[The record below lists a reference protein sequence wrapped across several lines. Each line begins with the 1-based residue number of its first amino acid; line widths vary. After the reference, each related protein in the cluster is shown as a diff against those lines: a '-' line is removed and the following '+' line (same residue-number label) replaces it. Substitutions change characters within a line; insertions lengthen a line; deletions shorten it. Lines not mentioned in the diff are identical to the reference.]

1 MGYSARFLLH
11 LLLFL
16 GFLYG
21 MLNAVSALWSREL
34 EIPFRRRNPLQG
46 RAAKIAAWC
55 LIVFSACCLWGF
67 VTLVRYSLDPASHS
81 IFLELLRGAGLMD

>member
-1 MGYSARFLLH
+1 MGYSVRFLPH

-21 MLNAVSALWSREL
+21 MLNGISALWSREL

-46 RAAKIAAWC
+46 RAAVPAAWC
-55 LIVFSACCLWGF
+55 LIVCSAWCLWGF
-67 VTLVRYSLDPASHS
+67 VTLVQYSLDPTGHW
-81 IFLELLRGAGLMD
+81 IFIELLRVVGLLN